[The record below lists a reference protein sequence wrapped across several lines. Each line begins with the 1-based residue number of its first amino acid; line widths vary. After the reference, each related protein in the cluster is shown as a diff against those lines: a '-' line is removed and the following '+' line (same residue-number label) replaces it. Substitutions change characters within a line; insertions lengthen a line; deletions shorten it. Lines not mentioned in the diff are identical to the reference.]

1 MRFCVLLQ
9 VALLVSAVAL
19 ASADASGA
27 HGHEEYLPNVRQLTF
42 APRDA
47 TQTLTVSPDVL
58 SSVSAY
64 VTVSWSGIVNPQPA
78 DWIAA
83 YSPPPTS
90 PQGYLT
96 TLPVKYQNLTADN
109 IGVDGSIQFWLLHM
123 RAPYV
128 FVYMK
133 GGFTAPQVITV
144 SNVLTYTPEVANIP
158 MQIHL
163 ARTADPKQMRVT
175 WTTRDTQAP
184 VVRFAPAAKMPG
196 QMVTVAANTSTYT
209 RDQMC
214 AGEGLT
220 PSTTMAGSLGWRD
233 PGAIHTAIMDD
244 LQAGVEYA
252 YQVGDFGLFSP
263 VLSFF
268 AAPPAGADVDFTI
281 MGDFGQAEFDGS
293 IGWEE
298 WTRNDGKV
306 VVDIDQPASINTSL
320 ALRND
325 LVDGSVQRNSSI
337 VLLIGDVSYARG
349 REALWDQWAYLTQP
363 YATMVP
369 LMTAIG
375 NHEFDYNASLF
386 VGDDS
391 GGECGIALQTRLPM
405 PSPPMPSGFPKP
417 TEGFSDSPW
426 YSFEHGAVHFVLL
439 SSEHDFN
446 RSGAQYAWL
455 SADLAS
461 VDRSRTPWLIVS
473 SHRPMYVSST
483 SNGRPSSDMGGAAW
497 LRQELEPLLL
507 KYRVDAFFA
516 GHHHS
521 QQRTCAVANQVCAD
535 ATSLHRNRKP
545 NLYAGIA
552 AEDEA
557 TPSFGIVHVVTG
569 AAGQWCNTF
578 LDPDELPWLLFAN
591 TQVHGY
597 TRAHVRGN
605 ELTLDF
611 VASSDRSVWDSV
623 TIVQQPGQAPLLRR
637 NPSKTYQPTAATRP
651 TIILHED

>member
-1 MRFCVLLQ
+1 MRSFVLL
-9 VALLVSAVAL
+9 VALLALAVAL
-19 ASADASGA
+19 TSAAASGA
-27 HGHEEYLPNVRQLTF
+27 HGHEEYLPDVSKLTF

-47 TQTLTVSPDVL
+47 AQTLSVSPDVL

-90 PQGYLT
+90 PEGYLT
-96 TLPVKYQNLTADN
+96 TLPIKYQNLTADN
-109 IGVDGSIQFWLLHM
+109 IGVDGNIQFWLLHM

-133 GGFTAPQVITV
+133 GGFSKPQVITV

-175 WTTRDTQAP
+175 WVTRDTQAP

-196 QMVTVAANTSTYT
+196 QMVTAAATTATYT

-214 AGEGLT
+214 AGKGLT
-220 PSTTMAGSLGWRD
+220 PATTLAGGLGWRD

-244 LQAGVEYA
+244 LQPGVEYA
-252 YQVGDFGLFSP
+252 YQVGDGDNFSP
-263 VLSFF
+263 LSSFF
-268 AAPPAGADVDFTI
+268 AAPAVGADVDFTI
-281 MGDFGQAEFDGS
+281 FGDLGQAEFDGS
-293 IGWEE
+293 IEYAT
-298 WTRNDGKV
+298 WTTNDGQRV
-306 VVDIDQPASINTSL
+306 LDIDQPASINTTL

-325 LVDGSVQRNSSI
+325 LLDGSVQRDTSM
-337 VLLIGDVSYARG
+337 VLLIGDVSYGRG
-349 REALWDQWAYLTQP
+349 RGAMWDQWAYLTQP

-369 LMTAIG
+369 LMTCIG
-375 NHEFDYNASLF
+375 NHEFDYNASIF
-386 VGDDS
+386 AGNDS
-391 GGECGIALQTRLPM
+391 GGECGIPLQMRLPM
-405 PSPPMPSGFPKP
+405 PSPPMPPGFPNTKP

-446 RSGAQYAWL
+446 QTSAQYAWL
-455 SADLAS
+455 ESDLAG
-461 VDRSRTPWLIVS
+461 VDRTRTPWLIVS

-483 SNGRPSSDMGGAAW
+483 NTGGPSSDMGGAAW

-507 KYRVDAFFA
+507 KYKVDAFFA

-535 ATSLHRNRKP
+535 PTSLHRNRKP
-545 NLYAGIA
+545 NPYA
-552 AEDEA
+552 DLDD

-569 AAGQWCNTF
+569 AAGMWCNVF

-597 TRAHVRGN
+597 TRARVRGN

-611 VASSDRSVWDSV
+611 VASNDRSVWDSV
-623 TIVQQPGQAPLLRR
+623 TIVQQPGGQAPLLRR
-637 NPSKTYQPTAATRP
+637 NPSKTYQPAATKAKKRSF
-651 TIILHED
+651 LREE